1 METANGGMVKLRSL
15 VGSIMFVIALLL
27 TQGPSMASEVTP
39 QWSDNPR
46 ISYKVVSKSV
56 VSTSYTNKSKVIG
69 QCKISRANST
79 CTISSGSTATGTVQ
93 AALGAAPMGLSGQV
107 GVSGSKSVSVNVSCT
122 SPKMP
127 KNSSYRAWAVGTR
140 YKYKVQK
147 IRTVWGSSSVQGTS
161 GWLYAFKPSASKID
175 CG

>member
-1 METANGGMVKLRSL
+1 MVKSRSL
-15 VGSIMFVIALLL
+15 LGSIIFVIALLL
-27 TQGPSMASEVTP
+27 TQAPSTANEISP

-56 VSTSYTNKSKVIG
+56 VSSSFTNKSKVIG

-79 CTISSGSTATGTVQ
+79 CTISSGLTTTGTIQ
-93 AALGAAPMGLSGQV
+93 AALGATPKGLSGQL
-107 GVSGSKSVSVNVSCT
+107 GVSVSKAVSVNVSCT
-122 SPKMP
+122 SPAMP
-127 KNSSYRAWAVGTR
+127 KNSFYGAWSVGTR

-147 IRTVWGSSSVQGTS
+147 IRTVWGSSSVQATS

>member
-1 METANGGMVKLRSL
+1 MKCRSIVGSL
-15 VGSIMFVIALLL
+15 VFVFALLVA
-27 TQGPSMASEVTP
+27 QGPSMAREISP
-39 QWSDNPR
+39 QWSNFPQT
-46 ISYKVVSKSV
+46 SYKVVSKSV
-56 VSTSYTNKSKVIG
+56 VSTSYTNRASVIG

-79 CTISSGSTATGTVQ
+79 CTISSGSSATGTVQ
-93 AALGAAPMGLSGQV
+93 AALGATPKGLSGQL
-107 GVSGSKSVSVNVSCT
+107 GVSVSKSVSVNVSCT

-147 IRTVWGSSSVQGTS
+147 IKTVWGSSSVQATS
-161 GWLYAFKPSASKID
+161 GWLYAFKPSTSKID